1 MKLQEV
7 KDQLKGK
14 KFTDL
19 LNQTIKIEGVSLS
32 GDDFLIG
39 TANKGIIRVKREDIE
54 NFISNLKPIGNTG
67 SGVEFMDCASRKMAK
82 SSINNSGFFAKNE
95 RFETIADKM
104 MQIVHGDFTEADV
117 KRADTLCKVSSALVS
132 MEQVVI
138 KANELM
144 HKI

>member
-39 TANKGIIRVKREDIE
+39 TANKGIIRVNRADIE
-54 NFISNLKPIGNTG
+54 NFISNLKPVAVNN
-67 SGVEFMDCASRKMAK
+67 SAVEFAVNKPVRSMHSLSNTA
-82 SSINNSGFFAKNE
+82 GFISKNE

-104 MQIVHGDFTEADV
+104 MQIVHGDFTEADI